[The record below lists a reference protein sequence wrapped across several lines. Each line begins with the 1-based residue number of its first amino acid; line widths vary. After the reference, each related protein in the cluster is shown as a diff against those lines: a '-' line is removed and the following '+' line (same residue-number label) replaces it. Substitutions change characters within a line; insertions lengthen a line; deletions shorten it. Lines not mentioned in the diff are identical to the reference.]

1 MRILHET
8 SSFHR
13 KSLGYDCKKLFN
25 LCLIESNV
33 LVFVSGNLIHFF
45 HISTKEIQTRAS
57 VGGQGIGFVTVICK
71 EIYQSLEND

>member
-1 MRILHET
+1 MFIRI
-8 SSFHR
+8 SDKNISFHR

-45 HISTKEIQTRAS
+45 NISTKEIQTRPS
-57 VGGQGIGFVTVICK
+57 VGGLGIGFVTVF
-71 EIYQSLEND
+71 YSSNFQH